1 MAVDDSYEIVMDS
14 EEMRVRLHRQRFLER
29 SGFSQFTAF
38 RLAMRFDIDKE
49 KAADM
54 LAHGAT
60 EQQVVDLLID

>member
-1 MAVDDSYEIVMDS
+1 MATDESWELQFDS

-29 SGFSQFTAF
+29 SGFSEFGAF

-60 EQQVVDLLID
+60 EPQVIDLLID